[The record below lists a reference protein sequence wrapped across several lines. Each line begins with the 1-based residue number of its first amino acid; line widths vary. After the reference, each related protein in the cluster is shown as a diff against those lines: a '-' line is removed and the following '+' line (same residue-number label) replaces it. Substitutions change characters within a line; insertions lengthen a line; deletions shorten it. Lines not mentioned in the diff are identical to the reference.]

1 MLVELIVF
9 LAICLLVIYMTIQ
22 FMGGKSQ
29 YLGPAATYDL
39 SIPNQKVLEAKDLPW
54 SDQPATLRF
63 AIYVA
68 QSPRTIAKVDC
79 IDSTSSFAP
88 SCDTYSFNKCVCTGS
103 DCAPCKTPED
113 GYLSSL
119 VRLGD
124 TLEFLASGYTS
135 QTDKPYVPAL
145 LKVRTAKDST
155 QHAMESIPLPAIPLQ
170 KWTVVTIVKEGRRF
184 DVYYGA
190 KLVNSKLTDYVPVPA
205 DPSRNW
211 FAGNAKWKGK
221 IGFFSGDQKTASS
234 HDVFADV
241 QGLVNTRG
249 IPYFIEQ
256 NMDLKSF
263 FTVDLPSCALGNCNQ
278 PPSNTK
284 LNPFTVY
291 ASSVS

>member
-1 MLVELIVF
+1 
-9 LAICLLVIYMTIQ
+9 
-22 FMGGKSQ
+22 MGGKAEFK
-29 YLGPAATYDL
+29 GPSALYDL
-39 SIPNQKVLEAKDLPW
+39 AVTNQKVLENKDLPW

-63 AIYVA
+63 AILVKQA
-68 QSPRTIAKVDC
+68 PRTLAKVDC
-79 IDSTSSFAP
+79 VDSTSSFAP
-88 SCDTYSFNKCVCTGS
+88 SCDTYSFNKCMCVGS
-103 DCAPCKTPED
+103 DCGQCKTPED

-145 LKVRTAKDST
+145 LKVRTAKDSS

-184 DVYYGA
+184 DIYYGA

-211 FAGNAKWKGK
+211 FAGNRKWQGK
-221 IGFFSGDQKTASS
+221 IGFFSGDQKVASS
-234 HDVFADV
+234 QDVLADV
-241 QGLVNTRG
+241 QRLVNTRG
-249 IPYFIEQ
+249 IPNYIEQ
-256 NMDLKSF
+256 DMDFKSL
-263 FTVDLPSCALGNCNQ
+263 FTLELSSTCFLGNCNQ
-278 PPSNTK
+278 APPEGTK
-284 LNPFTVY
+284 LNPFTVF